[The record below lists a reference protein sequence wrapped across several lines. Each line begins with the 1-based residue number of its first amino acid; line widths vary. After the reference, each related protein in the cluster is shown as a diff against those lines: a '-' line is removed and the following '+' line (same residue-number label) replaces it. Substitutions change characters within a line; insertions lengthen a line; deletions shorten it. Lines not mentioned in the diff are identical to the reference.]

1 MWELT
6 PDPGDPTSAPGTCLG
21 AMVESACSIYVEEGW
36 RRGVG

>member
-1 MWELT
+1 MWELA